1 MNDIKQFVIYPHDE
15 NSEIQP
21 NLTPK
26 DKLIYVAIRRYMD
39 KKSME
44 AYPSYAKIT
53 EDTGAAAKTIK
64 KSVDNLKEE
73 GYLNTRKDGRKIVY
87 IFNNKRKF
95 EPYSYEFLDRK
106 DLSFTEKSY
115 IVATQQYMFKDEDT
129 QEGAISYS
137 NKELSKR
144 INMPEQTISRINH
157 SLENKGLL
165 SGASELTK
173 KFNLRELDQVF
184 IWKFKEQDEKI
195 QKNTDDIEELKRAV
209 RELQLENKK
218 LKEKSTKLSNSK
230 LPPIVL

>member
-1 MNDIKQFVIYPHDE
+1 MNGIKQFVIYPHDE

-73 GYLNTRKDGRKIVY
+73 GYLDTRKDGRKIVY

-129 QEGAISYS
+129 QEGAVSYS

-173 KFNLRELDQVF
+173 RFNLRELDQVF

-195 QKNTDDIEELKRAV
+195 QKNTDDIEELKKAV

-218 LKEKSTKLSNSK
+218 LKEKNTKLGSSK

>member
-1 MNDIKQFVIYPHDE
+1 MNDKKQFVIYPHDE
-15 NSEIQP
+15 NSDIQP

-26 DKLIYVAIRRYMD
+26 DKLIYVTIRRYMD
-39 KKSME
+39 KENME

-64 KSVDNLKEE
+64 KSVDNLKRE

-87 IFNNKRKF
+87 IFNNKKKF

-137 NKELSKR
+137 NRELSKR
-144 INMPEQTISRINH
+144 INMPESTVSKINR

-173 KFNLRELDQVF
+173 RFNLRELDQVF

-218 LKEKSTKLSNSK
+218 LREKGTKLGDSK